1 MNKKIAIFLSVL
13 ALTSGQ
19 AQNNEVNDDQALIVY
34 KIKAGDT
41 FSKFARKY
49 LVQPLDV
56 AAIKK
61 ANRLHNLDQLTI
73 GEDLNIPRHLVK
85 QSPSKATVMSL
96 SCATP
101 IRLSNSAKLLIV
113 GSALYEGAIIEI
125 PPECHT
131 SLLLED
137 GSIARLP
144 SGTALKI
151 STLRKN
157 QLEAAPEVRFDLTKG
172 RIELD
177 VHKGREKTTPFEVRT
192 PLSVMGVRGTEFRVG
207 YSPDEQS
214 GQVEVLGGIVQTRG
228 NRDSAAKPIT
238 KGLGVPIDANGK
250 SLAVE
255 NLLDAPLFKSV
266 VTTEGSQPSYVIQLS
281 AVPLAMYY
289 IANSSSTA
297 NLTGNR
303 MSQHLMAPELF
314 VSKLTKQASFYQ
326 LTSVSQTGLVGTERQ
341 YAFCVTPTD
350 PQMAKCSALFDAP
363 LADGTPISFALTQ
376 HTKDSS
382 RHIVDTKNLQARQGR
397 FAIQGLPIGQYS
409 WTLSYNLA
417 NTDATAN
424 DTTIRQSGSFEL
436 IALPIKAP

>member
-1 MNKKIAIFLSVL
+1 MNKKIALLLSVF
-13 ALTSGQ
+13 AFSTGY
-19 AQNNEVNDDQALIVY
+19 AQNIEVNDDQSLIVY

-41 FSKFARKY
+41 FNKIARKY
-49 LVQPLDV
+49 LVQTLDL

-61 ANRLHNLDQLTI
+61 VNRLRDLDQLTI
-73 GEDLNIPRHLVK
+73 GDNLNIPRQFVK
-85 QSPSKATVMSL
+85 KSPSKAVVMSL

-113 GSALYEGAIIEI
+113 GSTLQEGAVIEI

-144 SGTALKI
+144 SGAALKI
-151 STLRKN
+151 TTLRKN
-157 QLEAAPEVRFDLTKG
+157 PLESAPEVRFDLTKG

-207 YSPDEQS
+207 YSPNDQA
-214 GQVEVLGGIVQTRG
+214 GQVEVLGGVVQTRG
-228 NRDSAAKPIT
+228 TRDNASKPIT
-238 KGLGVPIDANGK
+238 KGLGVPIDAKGN
-250 SLAVE
+250 SLAIE
-255 NLLDAPLFKSV
+255 KLLDAPLYKSV
-266 VTTEGSQPSYVIQLS
+266 ITTDGAQPSYVIQLD
-281 AVPLAMYY
+281 AVPHAMYY

-314 VSKLTKQASFYQ
+314 VSKLSKQVAFYQ
-326 LTSVSQTGLVGTERQ
+326 LTSVSETGLVGTERQ
-341 YAFCVTPTD
+341 YGFCAAPND
-350 PQMAKCSALFDAP
+350 PITAKCSALFDVP
-363 LADGTPISFALTQ
+363 LADGTPISFSLKQ
-376 HTKDSS
+376 HTNDDV
-382 RHIVDTKNLQARQGR
+382 RPLVDTKNLQARQGR
-397 FAIQGLPIGQYS
+397 FAIQGLPIGRYS

-417 NTDATAN
+417 NSDSSAS

-436 IALPIKAP
+436 IAISAKTP